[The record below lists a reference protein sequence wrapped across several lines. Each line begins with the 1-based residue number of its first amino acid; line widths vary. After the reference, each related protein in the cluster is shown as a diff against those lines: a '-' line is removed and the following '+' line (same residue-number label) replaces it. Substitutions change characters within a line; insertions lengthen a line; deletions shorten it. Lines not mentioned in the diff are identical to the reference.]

1 MSMFNT
7 KIHRARVNLRDEA
20 KRQIALSNMLRA
32 NAPELKQIWDQIPPK
47 LRREVY
53 ISAQAFDYTL
63 RVSLPMREL
72 DGFKDKRLTKLLE
85 KFADWSAETRDYTYD
100 APNRDYHFERKYPQG
115 FIVKFSVYAYVKSDS
130 PTCRIVVKG
139 VTTKVVEEEIR
150 EIVCE

>member
-7 KIHRARVNLRDEA
+7 KLHNARVSLRDEA
-20 KRQIALSNMLRA
+20 KRQIALANMLRA
-32 NAPELKQIWDQIPPK
+32 NAPEIKQIWEMVPPK
-47 LRREVY
+47 LRSHVY
-53 ISAQAFDYTL
+53 ISAQSFDYMVRL
-63 RVSLPMREL
+63 SLPMRDL

-85 KFADWSAETRDYTYD
+85 KFADWTAETRDYTYD
-100 APNRDYHFERKYPQG
+100 TPNRDYHFERKYPHG
-115 FIVKFSVYAYVKSDS
+115 LNVKFSVYAYVKSDS

>member
-7 KIHRARVNLRDEA
+7 KLHNARVSLRDEA
-20 KRQIALSNMLRA
+20 KRQIALSNLLRA
-32 NAPELKQIWDQIPPK
+32 NAEEIKQIWEMIPPK
-47 LRREVY
+47 LRRDVY
-53 ISAQAFDYTL
+53 ISTQAFDYTL
-63 RVSLPMREL
+63 RLSLPMRDL

-85 KFADWSAETRDYTYD
+85 KFADWTAETRDYTYD

-115 FIVKFSVYAYVKSDS
+115 FNVKFSVYAYVKSDS

-139 VTTKVVEEEIR
+139 VTTKVIEEEIR

>member
-7 KIHRARVNLRDEA
+7 KLHNARVNLRDEA

-32 NAPELKQIWDQIPPK
+32 NAPELKQIWEMVPPK
-47 LRREVY
+47 LRRDVY
-53 ISAQAFDYTL
+53 ISAQSFDRMVRL
-63 RVSLPMREL
+63 SLPMREL
-72 DGFKDKRLTKLLE
+72 DGFKDKRLVTLLE

-115 FIVKFSVYAYVKSDS
+115 FSVKFSVYAYVKSDS

>member
-7 KIHRARVNLRDEA
+7 KLHNARVNLRDEA

-32 NAPELKQIWDQIPPK
+32 NAPELKQIWEMIPPK

-63 RVSLPMREL
+63 RMSLPMREL
-72 DGFKDKRLTKLLE
+72 DGFKDKRLVTLLE

-115 FIVKFSVYAYVKSDS
+115 FIVRFSVYAYVKSDS

>member
-7 KIHRARVNLRDEA
+7 KLHNARVNLRDEA
-20 KRQIALSNMLRA
+20 KRQIALSNMLKA
-32 NAPELKQIWDQIPPK
+32 NAPELKQIWEMIPPK
-47 LRREVY
+47 LRRDVY
-53 ISAQAFDYTL
+53 ISAQAFDYTVRL
-63 RVSLPMREL
+63 SLPMRDL
-72 DGFKDKRLTKLLE
+72 DGFKDKRLVTLLE

-115 FIVKFSVYAYVKSDS
+115 FSVKFSVYAYVKSDS

>member
-7 KIHRARVNLRDEA
+7 KLHNARVNLRDEA

-47 LRREVY
+47 LRREVH

-72 DGFKDKRLTKLLE
+72 DGFKDKRLVTLLE